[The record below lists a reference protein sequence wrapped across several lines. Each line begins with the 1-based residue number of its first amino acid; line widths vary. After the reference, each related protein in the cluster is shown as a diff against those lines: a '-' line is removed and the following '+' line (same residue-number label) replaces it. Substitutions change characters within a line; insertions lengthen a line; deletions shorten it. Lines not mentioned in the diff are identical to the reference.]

1 MLRKIRYLT
10 VLLCLS
16 VFFGTCSV
24 ESAAAE
30 EVTVYVSVEKFVLG
44 QGYVVTPTKR
54 KAVAGS
60 NVFEI
65 VETLLKEENYTI
77 GKHYDKNMGWYLEG
91 IDGADNGKTQVPQS
105 VRNLSGYG
113 YGTAY
118 PSGELPVTE
127 NEDYPG
133 LYQIN
138 SYQAEGSMSGWCYYV
153 NNYFA
158 NVGMDKYTVKDQD
171 VIRLQFTICDGDL
184 ALIGDIDSG
193 TKSLAVIKEYLGN
206 KSLNTQVKSV
216 YDKYVKSL
224 SDMDQ
229 GKDAVLQLQKDL
241 QATVT
246 ALQEADKVCA
256 KINGIG
262 TVTLAKESAISAAR
276 KAYNA
281 LGKEAKGYI
290 SSGVAAKLT
299 SAEKNL
305 ASLKKAAEIKKYTPA
320 KVKISKI
327 SSTKKK
333 VKLTW
338 KKISSA
344 SGYEIQ
350 MSTKKSSGFK
360 KIAVIKKAKTVTYTK
375 KKLPS
380 KKTRYFRIR
389 AFRKVGKTTYNGKF
403 SAVKKIKVK

>member
-1 MLRKIRYLT
+1 MKRKMR
-10 VLLCLS
+10 LLAGLFCLL
-16 VFFGTCSV
+16 VFFGAGSV
-24 ESAAAE
+24 KALAAE

-54 KAVAGS
+54 KAAAGS
-60 NVFEI
+60 KVFDI

-91 IDGADNGKTQVPQS
+91 IDGADNGKTQVPQA

-158 NVGMDKYTVKDQD
+158 DVGMDKYTVKDQD

-193 TKSLAVIKEYLGN
+193 TKSLAMIKGYLGN

-241 QATVT
+241 EATVK
-246 ALQEADKVCA
+246 ALQEADKVCT
-256 KINGIG
+256 KINALG
-262 TVTLAKESAISAAR
+262 TVTLAQESAVSAAR
-276 KAYNA
+276 KACNA
-281 LGKEAKGYI
+281 LNKEAKSYL
-290 SSGVAAKLT
+290 SSAVLSRLT
-299 SAEKNL
+299 DAEKKITT
-305 ASLKKAAEIKKYTPA
+305 LKEAKKYTPA

-350 MSTKKSSGFK
+350 MSTKKASGFK
-360 KIAVIKKAKTVTYTK
+360 KIATIKKAKTVTYTK

-380 KKTRYFRIR
+380 KKVRYFRIR
-389 AFRKVGKTTYNGKF
+389 AYRKVGKKTYKGPFSTT
-403 SAVKKIKVK
+403 KKIKVK